1 MKSLVFAARNFK
13 ELIRD
18 PLSWVFCIGFPIVM
32 LIVMTLINESIPPEA
47 GMTLFQLNSLAPG
60 IIIFGLTFI
69 MLFSA
74 LLIAG
79 DRKDAFLL
87 RIFTSPM
94 KSSDYIAVYI
104 LPIIVLSFGQILV
117 TIISSLIMGAISG
130 IELNIGNMLFSI
142 ITVIPSIIMFIG
154 FGLLF
159 GTLFNQNAAPG
170 LCSII
175 ICLSG
180 MMGGIWMDVDTI
192 GGTLGKICSSLP
204 FYHSVKAARLAF
216 SGEFAESFTQAG
228 VVSIWAV
235 VVIIAAIVVFK
246 KKMRF

>member
-94 KSSDYIAVYI
+94 KSSDYIAGYI

-142 ITVIPSIIMFIG
+142 ITAIPSIIMFIG

-192 GGTLGKICSSLP
+192 GGTLGKICSALP

-228 VVSIWAV
+228 IVSIWAV